1 MNPDE
6 IQRYLASKEGISR
19 EDVAELVRSPDTY
32 GIIGLALLWKFYGPE
47 AHKLDSLEIIANF
60 QDDFRATP
68 SEELM
73 NRICALQSYLD
84 GEETGEKRFYDDP
97 EVFYAIVSALRDGT
111 IDDVMDGI
119 MDEDS
124 VSSVD
129 LLWALYEISLLT
141 DLSDEEPAAEV
152 EEGEFSQFSPSVK
165 KLIAEI
171 RNTDGDDSTG
181 DLPKILQICEEERL
195 DLVKQFA
202 KFGVSESM
210 IPHIV

>member
-1 MNPDE
+1 MNQDE
-6 IQRYLASKEGISR
+6 LQRYLAQQEGISR
-19 EDVAELVRSPDTY
+19 DDVAELVRSKDTY
-32 GIIGLALLWKFYGPE
+32 GIVGLALLWKFYGPE
-47 AHKLDSLEIIANF
+47 AHKIDSLEIIANF
-60 QDDFRATP
+60 QDDFHATP

-84 GEETGEKRFYDDP
+84 GEETGERRFYEDP
-97 EVFYAIVSALRDGT
+97 EVFYVIVSALRDGT
-111 IDDVMDGI
+111 IDDAMDGI
-119 MDEDS
+119 MDSDS

-141 DLSDEEPAAEV
+141 DISDEETEPQID
-152 EEGEFSQFSPSVK
+152 EGDFSQFSPAVK
-165 KLIAEI
+165 KLITEI

-181 DLPKILQICEEERL
+181 DILKILQICEEERL

-210 IPHIV
+210 IPNIV

>member
-1 MNPDE
+1 MNQDE
-6 IQRYLASKEGISR
+6 LQRYLAQQEGISR
-19 EDVAELVRSPDTY
+19 DDVAELVRSKDTY
-32 GIIGLALLWKFYGPE
+32 GIVGLALLWKFYGPE

-84 GEETGEKRFYDDP
+84 GEETGERRFYEDP
-97 EVFYAIVSALRDGT
+97 EVFYVIVSALRDGT
-111 IDDVMDGI
+111 IDDAMDGI
-119 MDEDS
+119 MDSDS

-141 DLSDEEPAAEV
+141 DISDEETEPQI
-152 EEGEFSQFSPSVK
+152 EEGDFSQFSPSVK
-165 KLIAEI
+165 KLIEEI
-171 RNTDGDDSTG
+171 RNMDGDDSTG

-210 IPHIV
+210 IPNIV